1 MYDTEDT
8 PMIIDVISD
17 VVCPWCY
24 VGKKRLD
31 AALAVRP
38 AIKAEIRWRPYQ
50 LDPSIPPEGIDR
62 QDYLLR
68 KFGDPQQIVAMH
80 QRITAQ
86 GLEDGIAFNFVGID
100 RSPNTFDAH
109 RLIRWA
115 SEVGLA
121 DEVVESLF
129 EAYFIDGRDIG
140 DHGVLLDIADRAGMR
155 RDGVA
160 KLLESTE
167 AREEVTIEILQAQQM
182 GIQGVPCFIFASK
195 VAVQGAHPVETLVQA
210 LDEALAV
217 LHQDEHEEA

>member
-1 MYDTEDT
+1 MYDSTDT
-8 PMIIDVISD
+8 VMTIDVISD

-24 VGKKRLD
+24 IGKKRLD

-38 AIKAEIRWRPYQ
+38 AIKADIRWRPYQ

-86 GLEDGIAFNFVGID
+86 GVEDGIAFNFVGIE

-115 SEVGLA
+115 SEVGLS
-121 DEVVESLF
+121 DEVVENLF
-129 EAYFIDGRDIG
+129 DAYFVQGRDIG
-140 DHGVLLDIADRAGMR
+140 DHSVLRDIAEHAGMR
-155 RDGVA
+155 SEGVA
-160 KLLESTE
+160 KLLASTE

-210 LDEALAV
+210 LDEALAE
-217 LHQDEHEEA
+217 LHGDDDEA

>member
-1 MYDTEDT
+1 MYDPDDISLT
-8 PMIIDVISD
+8 IDVISD

-24 VGKKRLD
+24 IGKKRLD
-31 AALAVRP
+31 AALAARP
-38 AIKAEIRWRPYQ
+38 AIKADIRWRPYQ

-68 KFGDPQQIVAMH
+68 KFGDPQKIVAMH

-86 GLEDGIAFNFVGID
+86 GIEDGITFNFVGID

-121 DEVVESLF
+121 DEVVEDLF
-129 EAYFIDGRDIG
+129 GTYFTQGRDIG
-140 DHGVLLDIADRAGMR
+140 DHAVLLEIAERAGMR
-155 RDGVA
+155 REGVT
-160 KLLESTE
+160 KLLAGTE

-195 VAVQGAHPVETLVQA
+195 VAVQGAHPVETLLQA
-210 LDEALAV
+210 LDETVQTLRAEE
-217 LHQDEHEEA
+217 DEA

>member
-1 MYDTEDT
+1 MYDSPDT
-8 PMIIDVISD
+8 IMTIDVISD

-24 VGKKRLD
+24 IGKKRLD

-38 AIKAEIRWRPYQ
+38 AIKADIRWRPYQ

-80 QRITAQ
+80 QRISTQ
-86 GLEDGIAFNFVGID
+86 GAEEGIAFNFVGID

-115 SEVGLA
+115 SEVGLG

-129 EAYFIDGRDIG
+129 DAYFIQGRDIG
-140 DHGVLLDIADRAGMR
+140 DHRVLLDLAERAGMR
-155 RDGVA
+155 SEGVA
-160 KLLESTE
+160 KLLAGTE

-195 VAVQGAHPVETLVQA
+195 VAVQGAHPTETLVQA
-210 LDEALAV
+210 LDEALHE
-217 LHQDEHEEA
+217 LHQEADDEL

>member
-1 MYDTEDT
+1 MYDASDT
-8 PMIIDVISD
+8 PMTIDVISD

-24 VGKKRLD
+24 IGKRRLD
-31 AALAVRP
+31 AALAARP
-38 AIKAEIRWRPYQ
+38 AIKADIRWRPYQ

-86 GLEDGIAFNFVGID
+86 GVEDGIAFNFVGID

-115 SEVGLA
+115 GDVGLA
-121 DEVVESLF
+121 DEVVEQLF
-129 EAYFIDGRDIG
+129 DAYFTQGRDIG
-140 DHGVLLDIADRAGMR
+140 DHAVLLEIAERAGMR
-155 RDGVA
+155 GDGVA
-160 KLLESTE
+160 RLLAGTE

-195 VAVQGAHPVETLVQA
+195 VAVQGAHPAETLVQA
-210 LDEALAV
+210 LDEALQAIRMEE
-217 LHQDEHEEA
+217 DED

>member
-1 MYDTEDT
+1 MYDTADT
-8 PMIIDVISD
+8 IMTIDVISD

-24 VGKKRLD
+24 IGKKRLD

-38 AIKAEIRWRPYQ
+38 AIKADIRWRPYQ

-80 QRITAQ
+80 QRIVAQ
-86 GLEDGIAFNFVGID
+86 GIEDGIAFNFVGID

-115 SEVGLA
+115 SEVGLGE
-121 DEVVESLF
+121 DVVENLF
-129 EAYFIDGRDIG
+129 DAYFVQGRDIG
-140 DHGVLLDIADRAGMR
+140 DHAVLRDIAEHAGMR
-155 RDGVA
+155 GEGVA
-160 KLLESTE
+160 KLLASTE
-167 AREEVTIEILQAQQM
+167 AREEVTIELLQAQQM

-210 LDEALAV
+210 LDEALTAI
-217 LHQDEHEEA
+217 HQDEDEI

>member
-1 MYDTEDT
+1 MYDTADT
-8 PMIIDVISD
+8 IMTIDVISD

-24 VGKKRLD
+24 IGKKRLD

-38 AIKAEIRWRPYQ
+38 AIKADIRWRPYQ

-80 QRITAQ
+80 QRIVAQ
-86 GLEDGIAFNFVGID
+86 GIEDGIAFNFVGID

-115 SEVGLA
+115 SEVGLGE
-121 DEVVESLF
+121 DVVENLF
-129 EAYFIDGRDIG
+129 DAYFVQGRDIG
-140 DHGVLLDIADRAGMR
+140 DHAVLRDIAEHAGMR
-155 RDGVA
+155 GEGVA
-160 KLLESTE
+160 KLLASTE

-210 LDEALAV
+210 LDEALTAI
-217 LHQDEHEEA
+217 HQDEDEI